1 MDISNMTIDDIRQQV
16 EEQIDFDRLEELNAQ
31 LEKDIRGILDPC
43 ALSYRIFSRVKT
55 KNSISKKLF
64 NGKYGTRQNPKKVQ
78 DLIGLRIVLY
88 YSDDL
93 SIGREIMENTFLRT
107 GTWSRNDFNGARHA
121 LQESAAGRQVLGEQ

>member
-31 LEKDIRGILDPC
+31 LEKDIRGILDSC
-43 ALSYRIFSRVKT
+43 GLYYRIFSRVKT

-107 GTWSRNDFNGARHA
+107 GTWSRTITKTGTCSTENCIQN
-121 LQESAAGRQVLGEQ
+121 

>member
-31 LEKDIRGILDPC
+31 LEKDIRGILDSC
-43 ALSYRIFSRVKT
+43 GLYYRIFSRVKT

-93 SIGREIMENTFLRT
+93 SIGREIMENTFLRN
-107 GTWSRNDFNGARHA
+107 GTWSRNDFKI
-121 LQESAAGRQVLGEQ
+121 GRASCRERV

>member
-31 LEKDIRGILDPC
+31 LEKDIRGILDSC
-43 ALSYRIFSRVKT
+43 GLYYRIFSRVKT

-107 GTWSRNDFNGARHA
+107 GTQSIK
-121 LQESAAGRQVLGEQ
+121 SA

>member
-31 LEKDIRGILDPC
+31 LEKDIRGILDSC
-43 ALSYRIFSRVKT
+43 GLYYRIFSRVKT

-107 GTWSRNDFNGARHA
+107 GTWSRNDFN
-121 LQESAAGRQVLGEQ
+121 AAEFRAPK